1 MSPLLMNQLQKNIII
16 TSLGHF
22 LVHAM
27 NMILPAIFVILE
39 SEFTV
44 SLVYLGELATIQ
56 ILFLGLG
63 GFPAGFLA
71 DRFGSRIVLL
81 IYFFGLIIA
90 SVWLFF
96 TKTFIMTALG
106 LGFLGLIT
114 GLYHPAGL
122 KMVSHLP
129 NVSSY
134 MSYHGVF
141 GSLGLA
147 AGPIYGAW
155 MSSWLGW
162 RYAYLTM
169 GVLAFA
175 ALCFLLTYHRE
186 AKPRQI
192 SFQLKGKFTRA
203 HILIISIAS
212 LWGFTHHGLFNFL
225 PYYFENVVETS
236 LGAVVGSGFLTG
248 FVLLLG
254 IIGQLGGGRLG
265 ERYLRKNLYI
275 WVVLLNIPF
284 LIGMAFL
291 NGFSLVVLTGML
303 GAVNFMFQPV
313 NNSLLADVTPT
324 ENRGIIYGFSA
335 GISFGIGSFA
345 GIAGGYLGELLS
357 INAIFPAMAI
367 VLLPAGLLAILLKK
381 SI

>member
-1 MSPLLMNQLQKNIII
+1 MSQIQKNIII
-16 TSLGHF
+16 TSIGHF

-27 NMILPAIFVILE
+27 TMILPVILVILE
-39 SEFTV
+39 NEFSV
-44 SLVYLGELATIQ
+44 SLIYLGELATIQ
-56 ILFLGLG
+56 ILFLGIG

-71 DRFGSRIVLL
+71 DRFGSRMVLL
-81 IYFFGLIIA
+81 MYFLGLIIA
-90 SVWLFF
+90 SIWLFF
-96 TKTFIMTALG
+96 SHTFTMTALG

-122 KMVSHLP
+122 KMVSHSS
-129 NVSSY
+129 NVSRY
-134 MSYHGVF
+134 MSYHGVS

-162 RYAYLTM
+162 RYAYLFM
-169 GVLAFA
+169 GILALA

-186 AKPRQI
+186 ARPGKV
-192 SFQLKGKFTRA
+192 SFNLKGKFNRA
-203 HILIISIAS
+203 HILIISVAS
-212 LWGFTHHGLFNFL
+212 LWGFAHHGLFNFL
-225 PYYFENVVETS
+225 PYYFEDAVETS
-236 LGAVVGSGFLTG
+236 LGDVIGSGFLTG

-265 ERYLRKNLYI
+265 EKYPRKNLYI

-291 NGFSLVVLTGML
+291 NGFSLVVITGML

-335 GISFGIGSFA
+335 GISFGVGSFA

-357 INAIFPAMAI
+357 INAIFPAMAV
-367 VLLPAGLLAILLKK
+367 VLLPAGLFAILLKK

>member
-1 MSPLLMNQLQKNIII
+1 MSQLQKNIII

-27 NMILPAIFVILE
+27 TMILPAILVILE
-39 SEFTV
+39 KEFTV
-44 SLVYLGELATIQ
+44 SLLYLGELATIQ

-63 GFPAGFLA
+63 GFPSGFLA
-71 DRFGSRIVLL
+71 DRFGSRLVLI
-81 IYFFGLIIA
+81 IYFIGLIFSA
-90 SVWLFF
+90 FWLFF
-96 TKTFIMTALG
+96 STTFTMTALG

-122 KMVSHLP
+122 KMVSHSP
-129 NVSSY
+129 NVSRY
-134 MSYHGVF
+134 MSYHGVS

-162 RYAYLTM
+162 RYAYLFM
-169 GVLAFA
+169 GILALA
-175 ALCFLLTYHRE
+175 ALLFLLTYHRE
-186 AKPRQI
+186 PQKRKA
-192 SFQLKGKFTRA
+192 SFSIKGKFNKA
-203 HILIISIAS
+203 HLLIIFVAS
-212 LWGFTHHGLFNFL
+212 LWGFAHHGLFNFL
-225 PYYFENVVETS
+225 PYYFEETVETS
-236 LGAVVGSGFLTG
+236 LGAVVGAGFLTG

-254 IIGQLGGGRLG
+254 IIGQLGGGKLG
-265 ERYLRKNLYI
+265 EKYPRKKLYI

-291 NGFSLVVLTGML
+291 NGISLVVVTGML
-303 GAVNFMFQPV
+303 GAVNFMFQPI

-335 GISFGIGSFA
+335 GISFGVGSFA
-345 GIAGGYLGELLS
+345 GLAGGYLGEIFS
-357 INAIFPAMAI
+357 INAIFPAMAV
-367 VLLPAGLLAILLKK
+367 VLLPAGILAILLKK